1 MLRNYL
7 KTALR
12 SMRRHKAYSLINV
25 LGLAVGLAASFLIL
39 LWVQDE
45 LSYDQFPDEVEQIYR
60 VMRTSRH
67 GVGQVSTTSSGN
79 WS

>member
-25 LGLAVGLAASFLIL
+25 GGLSVGLIASFLIL

-45 LSYDQFPDEVEQIYR
+45 LSYDQFPDEVVETCPTPWR
-60 VMRTSRH
+60 DVRMTR
-67 GVGQVSTTSSGN
+67 
-79 WS
+79 